1 MANQDAAFGLRPIG
15 KVGSNRD
22 AQGNTEYEI
31 AACAGAIYQ
40 NDCVKAAGAGV
51 AIAAATDN
59 GALLGALTG
68 VFFTDTTT
76 SKPTFANNLAASN
89 AATDIKGFVTDD
101 PFQLYEIQSNN
112 SGASAQGDIGLNA
125 DLSVVAGTSPHYVSK
140 TELDDDGSPAIAAT
154 TLNLRIMN
162 LSDDPDNSDLTS
174 ANVNWK
180 VIITEH
186 FLMTTTGQ

>member
-1 MANQDAAFGLRPIG
+1 MANVDAAFGLRPIG

-125 DLSVVAGTSPHYVSK
+125 DLSVAAGASPHYVSK

-162 LSDDPDNSDLTS
+162 VSDDPSNSDLTS

-186 FLMTTTGQ
+186 FLMTTSGQ

>member
-1 MANQDAAFGLRPIG
+1 MANIDAAFGLRPIG

-162 LSDDPDNSDLTS
+162 VSDDPSNSDLTA